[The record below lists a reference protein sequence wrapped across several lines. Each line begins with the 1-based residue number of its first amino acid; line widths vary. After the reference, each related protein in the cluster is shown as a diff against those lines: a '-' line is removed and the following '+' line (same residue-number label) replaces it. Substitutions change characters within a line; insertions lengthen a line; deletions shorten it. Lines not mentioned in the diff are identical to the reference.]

1 MFTFEKKEYDEKK
14 LEGKGKIAFDNITI
28 IQKTKDDLL
37 HKLEQQRILETHYTE
52 VLKANLYG
60 DSRNNNSIAL
70 THGLVYDLKTDK
82 FIPIKK

>member
-37 HKLEQQRILETHYTE
+37 HKLEQQRILDTHYTE
-52 VLKANLYG
+52 VLKANLPNG
-60 DSRNNNSIAL
+60 E
-70 THGLVYDLKTDK
+70 V
-82 FIPIKK
+82 KK